1 MSFVKTPAF
10 TETNQHFLLNMVPNP
25 TKKFTND
32 QSNAQ
37 MDVISQIRNAGKD
50 LFQPNPAVKVDAS
63 GNLKSRQLYNRNVS
77 INDLAT
83 AMDKYD
89 LVMQVNL
96 KGGASKSAMVTSSQ
110 LQSSASVSSPSGT
123 FAFVRHGNYI
133 RGIDLL

>member
-10 TETNQHFLLNMVPNP
+10 TETNQHFLLNIVPNP
-25 TKKFTND
+25 TQTFTSEK
-32 QSNAQ
+32 SNAQ
-37 MDVISQIRNAGKD
+37 RDVISQIRNAGKD

-77 INDLAT
+77 INDLVT
-83 AMDKYD
+83 AMDQYD

-123 FAFVRHGNYI
+123 FAFVRHGNYV

>member
-1 MSFVKTPAF
+1 MSFIKTPAF

-123 FAFVRHGNYI
+123 FAFVRHGNYV

>member
-37 MDVISQIRNAGKD
+37 RDVISQIRNAGKD

-77 INDLAT
+77 INDLVT

-123 FAFVRHGNYI
+123 FAFVRHGNYV

>member
-10 TETNQHFLLNMVPNP
+10 TETNQHFLLNIVPNP
-25 TKKFTND
+25 TQKFTSEK
-32 QSNAQ
+32 SNAQ

-77 INDLAT
+77 INDLVT
-83 AMDKYD
+83 AMDQYD

-123 FAFVRHGNYI
+123 FAFVRHGNYV

>member
-1 MSFVKTPAF
+1 MSFVKTPAV
-10 TETNQHFLLNMVPNP
+10 TKTDQHFLLNIVPNP
-25 TKKFTND
+25 TKQFTAEK
-32 QSNAQ
+32 SNEQ
-37 MDVISQIRNAGKD
+37 RDVISQIRTAGKD

-77 INDLAT
+77 IRDLVT
-83 AMDKYD
+83 AMDQYD

-110 LQSSASVSSPSGT
+110 LQNSSSVSSPSGT
-123 FAFVRHGNYI
+123 FAFVRHGNYV